1 MIKEEI
7 KLIKESP
14 KDLTKFGLTI
24 GAVLVIIAAIL
35 YLYGKASYLYFLAPG
50 LFFASIGLAIPQMLK
65 PLNKI
70 WMTIAILLGW
80 VMTRVILSLLFYLVI
95 TPIGLIARLTGKN
108 FLKLKKSNTD
118 CYWEKRE
125 QKSAKQIDYERQ
137 F

>member
-24 GAVLVIIAAIL
+24 GAVLVIIAAVL

-50 LFFASIGLAIPQMLK
+50 LFIASIGLAIPQMLK

-80 VMTRVILSLLFYLVI
+80 VMTRVILSILFYLVI

-108 FLKLKKSNTD
+108 FLILKRSNKET
-118 CYWEKRE
+118 YWEKRE